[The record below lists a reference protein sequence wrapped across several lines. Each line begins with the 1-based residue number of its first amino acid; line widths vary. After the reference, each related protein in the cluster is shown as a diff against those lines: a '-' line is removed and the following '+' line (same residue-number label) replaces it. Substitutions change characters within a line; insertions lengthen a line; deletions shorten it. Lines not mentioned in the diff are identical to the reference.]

1 MAVSRRISGHRSKVI
16 LIALVLLSAVSLA
29 SGARGRAV
37 SDGIRTII
45 GVVSLP
51 FLAVFGKVEGAYNYT
66 TGLATNYSTVRGENL
81 ALSVKV
87 AQLEQRVSTVSELD
101 SENRRLRKML
111 AFQRQHPEFTI
122 VPAEV
127 IQHARGVLTVDR
139 GSFHGIQESMCVIS
153 PDGVIGI
160 VSQVGPLTSS
170 IATLQS
176 EECRVDAMVKWNR
189 VRGRVFGS
197 GSDLSALCT
206 MHYIDLADQVREGDE
221 IVASP
226 DSIFPP
232 GYLIGTVVGKPKVGQ
247 LSQSA
252 AILPAA
258 DPFRIDEVF
267 ILMSANLDWREY
279 VAPATGAGAATGDDA
294 ALADTRTMQERLAP

>member
-1 MAVSRRISGHRSKVI
+1 MAVTRRISGHRPKVI

-29 SGARGRAV
+29 SGTRGRAV
-37 SDGIRTII
+37 SDGVRTIV

-51 FLAVFGKVEGAYNYT
+51 FLAAFDRVEGAYRYT
-66 TGLATNYSTVRGENL
+66 TGLLTNYSDVRGENL
-81 ALSVKV
+81 AMSVHV
-87 AQLEQRVSTVSELD
+87 AQLEQRVASAGELD

-139 GSFHGIQESMCVIS
+139 GTFHGIKESMCVIS
-153 PDGVIGI
+153 PDGVIGM

-170 IATLQS
+170 VATLQS
-176 EECRVDAMVKWNR
+176 PECRVDAMIKWNR

-206 MHYIDLADQVREGDE
+206 IHYIDLADQIREGDE
-221 IVASP
+221 VVASP
-226 DSIFPP
+226 DSVFPP
-232 GYLIGTVVGKPKVGQ
+232 GYLVGRVVGQPKRGQ
-247 LSQSA
+247 MSQSA
-252 AILPAA
+252 SVMPAA

-267 ILMSANLDWREY
+267 ILISANVDLRQY
-279 VAPATGAGAATGDDA
+279 SATDAKAEAAVLVDA
-294 ALADTRTMQERLAP
+294 RTAQERFAP

>member
-1 MAVSRRISGHRSKVI
+1 VAVSRRITGHRPKVI

-37 SDGIRTII
+37 SDGVRTII

-51 FLAVFGKVEGAYNYT
+51 FLAAFSRVEDAYRYT
-66 TGLATNYSTVRGENL
+66 TGLMTNYSDVRGENL
-81 ALSVKV
+81 AMSVQI
-87 AQLEQRVSTVSELD
+87 AQLEQRVASVSELD

-139 GSFHGIQESMCVIS
+139 GTFHGIKESMCVIS
-153 PDGVIGI
+153 PDGVIGM
-160 VSQVGPLTSS
+160 VSQAGPLTSS
-170 IATLQS
+170 VATLQS
-176 EECRVDAMVKWNR
+176 PECRVDAMIKWNR

-197 GSDLSALCT
+197 GSDLSALCIIN
-206 MHYIDLADQVREGDE
+206 YIDLADQVREGDE
-221 IVASP
+221 VVASP
-226 DSIFPP
+226 DSVFPP
-232 GYLIGTVVGKPKVGQ
+232 GYLVGRVVGQPKRGQ
-247 LSQSA
+247 LSQWASVM
-252 AILPAA
+252 PAA

-267 ILMSANLDWREY
+267 ILLSANVDLRQY
-279 VAPATGAGAATGDDA
+279 VTTDAKKTEAA
-294 ALADTRTMQERLAP
+294 ALVDTRTAQERLAP

>member
-37 SDGIRTII
+37 SDGIRTVI

-51 FLAVFGKVEGAYNYT
+51 FLAAFGKVEVAYNYT
-66 TGLATNYSTVRGENL
+66 TGLATNYSDVRGENL

-87 AQLEQRVSTVSELD
+87 AQLEQRVSRVSELD
-101 SENRRLRKML
+101 TENRRLRKML

-139 GSFHGIQESMCVIS
+139 GSFHGIKESMCVIS

-232 GYLIGTVVGKPKVGQ
+232 GYLIGRVVGQPKAGQ

-252 AILPAA
+252 AIMPAA

-267 ILMSANLDWREY
+267 ILLSASLDWREY
-279 VAPATGAGAATGDDA
+279 VAPADGVKAATGDVA
-294 ALADTRTMQERLAP
+294 ALADTETMQERLAP

>member
-1 MAVSRRISGHRSKVI
+1 
-16 LIALVLLSAVSLA
+16 
-29 SGARGRAV
+29 
-37 SDGIRTII
+37 
-45 GVVSLP
+45 
-51 FLAVFGKVEGAYNYT
+51 
-66 TGLATNYSTVRGENL
+66 
-81 ALSVKV
+81 
-87 AQLEQRVSTVSELD
+87 
-101 SENRRLRKML
+101 
-111 AFQRQHPEFTI
+111 
-122 VPAEV
+122 V

-139 GSFHGIQESMCVIS
+139 GSFHGIRESMCVIS

-221 IVASP
+221 IGASP

-232 GYLIGTVVGKPKVGQ
+232 GYLIGRVVGSPKVGQ

-252 AILPAA
+252 AIMPAA

-279 VAPATGAGAATGDDA
+279 VAPATESEAASGDAA
-294 ALADTRTMQERLAP
+294 ALADVQTMQERLAP

>member
-1 MAVSRRISGHRSKVI
+1 VAVSRRISGHRPKVI

-37 SDGIRTII
+37 SDGVRTVV
-45 GVVSLP
+45 GLVSLP
-51 FLAVFGKVEGAYNYT
+51 FLAAFNKVEGAYHYS
-66 TGLATNYSTVRGENL
+66 TGLVTNYSDVRGDNL
-81 ALSVKV
+81 AMSVRI
-87 AQLEQRVSTVSELD
+87 AQLEQRVAGSSELEP
-101 SENRRLRKML
+101 ENRRLRKLL

-122 VPAEV
+122 VSAEV

-139 GSFHGIQESMCVIS
+139 GTFHDIRESMCVIG

-160 VSQVGPLTSS
+160 VSQAGPLTSS
-170 IATLQS
+170 VATLQS
-176 EECRVDAMVKWNR
+176 PECRVDAMIKWNR

-206 MHYIDLADQVREGDE
+206 LHYIDLADQIREGDE

-232 GYLIGTVVGKPKVGQ
+232 GYPIGRVVGRPKRGQ
-247 LSQSA
+247 MSQSVSVM
-252 AILPAA
+252 PAA

-267 ILMSANLDWREY
+267 ILLRANVDYRQYLPTDRDTK
-279 VAPATGAGAATGDDA
+279 PAA
-294 ALADTRTMQERLAP
+294 ALLDTQTAQERLAP

>member
-1 MAVSRRISGHRSKVI
+1 MAVSRRISSGQRPKVI

-37 SDGIRTII
+37 SDGVRTVI
-45 GVVSLP
+45 GVISLP
-51 FLAVFGKVEGAYNYT
+51 FLAAFNRIEDGYHYT
-66 TGLATNYSTVRGENL
+66 TGLATNYSDVRGENL
-81 ALSVKV
+81 ALSVEV
-87 AQLEQRVSTVSELD
+87 AQLEQRVSSVSELD

-111 AFQRQHPEFTI
+111 SFQRQHPEFTI

-139 GSFHGIQESMCVIS
+139 GKFHGIRESMCVIS
-153 PDGVIGI
+153 PDGVIGM

-176 EECRVDAMVKWNR
+176 QDCHIDAMIKWNR

-206 MHYIDLADQVREGDE
+206 MHYIDLADQIREGDE
-221 IVASP
+221 VVASP
-226 DSIFPP
+226 DSVFPP
-232 GYLIGTVVGKPKVGQ
+232 GFLIGRVVGEPKRGQ

-252 AILPAA
+252 AVMPAA
-258 DPFRIDEVF
+258 DPFRVDEVF
-267 ILMSANLDWREY
+267 ILLSANLDWREY
-279 VAPATGAGAATGDDA
+279 VNQATETAGAGDDA
-294 ALADTRTMQERLAP
+294 GLVDTRTAQERLAP